1 MNFHDEILDLA
12 PFLSSPIWRE
22 AYRLHIFP
30 QNIGFDLR
38 QQRLKNLGL
47 VKRPALQLAFLPPL
61 RRNRHLEFTFAMET
75 QVAKIDPTYKKARLH
90 PLRLILAIPNNNRV
104 QTLKPNSKKRKL
116 LRFLIQ
122 LQIQSGSALGSMQQ
136 TGCCRS
142 SVRPAL
148 SIQPQVCFSRLFQ
161 ILLSLEQ
168 SDL

>member
-47 VKRPALQLAFLPPL
+47 VKRPTLQLAFLPPL
-61 RRNRHLEFTFAMET
+61 RRNMHLEFTFAMET

-90 PLRLILAIPNNNRV
+90 PLRLILAIPNNNRI

-122 LQIQSGSALGSMQQ
+122 LPIQSGSALGSMQQ

-142 SVRPAL
+142 SVRPVL
-148 SIQPQVCFSRLFQ
+148 SIQPQVFCRRLFQ